1 MSNELPWQIWTP
13 DDLVPPLA
21 EFVPMEH
28 RDEPIAIDDEPELSA
43 EQQLEQQL
51 AQLKMQAHEQG
62 SPKAARKATNRAIR
76 KD

>member
-43 EQQLEQQL
+43 EQQL
-51 AQLKMQAHEQG
+51 
-62 SPKAARKATNRAIR
+62 SSNWRS
-76 KD
+76 